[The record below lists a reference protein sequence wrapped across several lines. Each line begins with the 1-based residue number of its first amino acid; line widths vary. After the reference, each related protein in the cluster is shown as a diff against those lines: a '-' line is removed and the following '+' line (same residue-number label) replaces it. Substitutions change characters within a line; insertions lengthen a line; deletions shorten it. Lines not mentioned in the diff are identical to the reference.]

1 MLIAVSSFI
10 SVAVEI
16 AQSVKYNFIIIS
28 VWVSVNTR
36 LGIKRLFYVC
46 LKKGFGVT
54 FE

>member
-28 VWVSVNTR
+28 IRRFVN
-36 LGIKRLFYVC
+36 LHSGILWC
-46 LKKGFGVT
+46 
-54 FE
+54 